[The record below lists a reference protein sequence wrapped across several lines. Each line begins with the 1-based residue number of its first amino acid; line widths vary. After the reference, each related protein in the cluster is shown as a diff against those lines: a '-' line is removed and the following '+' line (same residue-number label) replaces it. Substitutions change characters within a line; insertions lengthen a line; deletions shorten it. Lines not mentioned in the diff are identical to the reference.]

1 MNCTYE
7 LNLST
12 INDVRYFVSRNILSE
27 EYMSPETLE
36 ILQTLGAF
44 ILVLM
49 ALLSMRI
56 IAAIIGSIISL
67 LIGAGSIIIVIAVII
82 TLFYFGLQHFIL

>member
-1 MNCTYE
+1 
-7 LNLST
+7 
-12 INDVRYFVSRNILSE
+12 
-27 EYMSPETLE
+27 MSPETLE

-82 TLFYFGLQHFIL
+82 ALLYFGLQHFFL

>member
-1 MNCTYE
+1 
-7 LNLST
+7 
-12 INDVRYFVSRNILSE
+12 
-27 EYMSPETLE
+27 MSPETLE

-82 TLFYFGLQHFIL
+82 TLFYFGLQHFILLKNG

>member
-1 MNCTYE
+1 
-7 LNLST
+7 
-12 INDVRYFVSRNILSE
+12 
-27 EYMSPETLE
+27 MSPETLE

>member
-1 MNCTYE
+1 
-7 LNLST
+7 
-12 INDVRYFVSRNILSE
+12 
-27 EYMSPETLE
+27 MSPETLE

-82 TLFYFGLQHFIL
+82 ALLYFGLQHFIL

>member
-1 MNCTYE
+1 
-7 LNLST
+7 
-12 INDVRYFVSRNILSE
+12 
-27 EYMSPETLE
+27 MSPETLE

-82 TLFYFGLQHFIL
+82 ALLYFGLQHFFFYERMAEISISN